1 MIRLCLS
8 GNIIF
13 DICFF
18 DTVRVCTSH
27 NFGIIMNNIETKG
40 IFNLIHK
47 QTKTISS
54 LLIDHNDKALH
65 ESKKLFEKFKDRF
78 AAQSAELEQNTQ
90 WEIALA

>member
-1 MIRLCLS
+1 
-8 GNIIF
+8 
-13 DICFF
+13 
-18 DTVRVCTSH
+18 
-27 NFGIIMNNIETKG
+27 MNNIETKG